1 MGGNDDGM
9 VSQRCCDV
17 CTPDAITS
25 NDHLN
30 ILELGKVVRRKKRVA
45 ARIVSDELLD
55 NLKAELC
62 LERTRYLQE
71 NPCFNMVGV
80 NFVCP
85 DVTLDE
91 LCSQAAYIETVSD
104 ISLFGIRPELRVRFF
119 NIISSVLCK
128 LVPRKRQRCC

>member
-25 NDHLN
+25 NDRLN

-91 LCSQAAYIETVSD
+91 LCS
-104 ISLFGIRPELRVRFF
+104 
-119 NIISSVLCK
+119 
-128 LVPRKRQRCC
+128 